1 MFLTVCVAVVAA
13 PLRQP
18 NPIRQHGKEVGMMLD
33 LNKVSLGTLNDVEEK
48 KQWIG
53 KWNKNSNSKH
63 IGSQE
68 SHEKMFNIADLQ
80 ANAN

>member
-1 MFLTVCVAVVAA
+1 M
-13 PLRQP
+13 
-18 NPIRQHGKEVGMMLD
+18 N
-33 LNKVSLGTLNDVEEK
+33 VEEK

-68 SHEKMFNIADLQ
+68 SHEKMLNIVIREMQISMQMQKYNDI
-80 ANAN
+80 